1 MKTKMNEATR
11 SYLKEFGAAMI
22 AYIVVLFLS
31 IWAITTHLLRS
42 PWRYPAAL
50 LPMIPAGFALVAAV
64 RHLGRLDELQRRIQF
79 EALAFAFG
87 GTALVTFGY
96 GFVENVGFPHLSWF
110 WVWPVMALLWTL
122 GLVLANRRYQA

>member
-1 MKTKMNEATR
+1 VKTRANEATR

-22 AYIVVLFLS
+22 AYVVVLFLS
-31 IWAITTHLLRS
+31 IWAINTHLLRS
-42 PWRYPAAL
+42 PWRYPVAL
-50 LPMIPAGFALVAAV
+50 LPMIPAAFALVAIV
-64 RHLGRLDELQRRIQF
+64 RHLGQLDELQRRIQF

-110 WVWPVMALLWTL
+110 WVWPLMALLWSL
-122 GLVLANRRYQA
+122 GLVLANRRYRA

>member
-1 MKTKMNEATR
+1 MKTRIDEPTQ
-11 SYLKEFGAAMI
+11 SYLREFGAAMI

-31 IWAITTHLLRS
+31 IWAITTHVRS
-42 PWRYPAAL
+42 SWRYPVAL
-50 LPMIPAGFALVAAV
+50 LPMIPAAFALVAIV

-110 WVWPVMALLWTL
+110 WVWPLMALLWAL
-122 GLVLANRRYQA
+122 GLVLANRRYRA

>member
-11 SYLKEFGAAMI
+11 SYLKEFGTAMI
-22 AYIVVLFLS
+22 AYVVVLFLS
-31 IWAITTHLLRS
+31 IWAITTFLRS
-42 PWRYPAAL
+42 PWRYPVAL
-50 LPMIPAGFALVAAV
+50 LPMIPAGFALVAIV

>member
-1 MKTKMNEATR
+1 MKRRMDEATR

-22 AYIVVLFLS
+22 AYVVVLFLS
-31 IWAITTHLLRS
+31 IWAIDTHHGS
-42 PWRYPAAL
+42 PWRYPVAL
-50 LPMIPAGFALVAAV
+50 LPMIPAAFALVAVV

-96 GFVENVGFPHLSWF
+96 GFVENAGFRHLSWF
-110 WVWPVMALLWTL
+110 WVWPLMAILWAL
-122 GLVLANRRYQA
+122 GFALANRRYQA

>member
-1 MKTKMNEATR
+1 MKTRMDGATR
-11 SYLKEFGAAMI
+11 SYLREFGAAMI
-22 AYIVVLFLS
+22 AYVVVLFLS
-31 IWAITTHLLRS
+31 IWAITTHLRS
-42 PWRYPAAL
+42 SWRYPVAL
-50 LPMIPAGFALVAAV
+50 LPMIPAGFALVAVV

-110 WVWPVMALLWTL
+110 WVWPLMALLWAL
-122 GLVLANRRYQA
+122 GLVLANRRYRA

>member
-1 MKTKMNEATR
+1 MKTRANEATR
-11 SYLKEFGAAMI
+11 SYLKEFGSAMI
-22 AYIVVLFLS
+22 AYVVVLFLS
-31 IWAITTHLLRS
+31 IWAIHTHLQS
-42 PWRYPAAL
+42 PWRYPVAL
-50 LPMIPAGFALVAAV
+50 LPMIPAGFALVAVV

-110 WVWPVMALLWTL
+110 LVWPLMALLWAL
-122 GLVLANRRYQA
+122 GLVLANRRYRA